1 MNKNEVISFFDKNA
15 FVWDEQMIRND
26 KIIDM
31 ILENAGVSEGKD
43 VLDVACGTGVLISDY
58 LARNVASVTAVD
70 ISTEMVKIAK
80 QKFQQQNVHIICGDI
95 ETIELPQK
103 YDNIVVY
110 NAFPH
115 FAEPQVLIKRLVTLL
130 KPGGMLTVAHGMS
143 REQINACHA
152 GAASHVSIGLLE
164 IEELAAIFR
173 QELEVVVQIADEQ
186 MYQVVGKKIEV

>member
-15 FVWDEQMIRND
+15 FVWDEQMIRDD

-31 ILENAGVSEGKD
+31 ILANAGVSGDKD
-43 VLDVACGTGVLISDY
+43 VLDVACGTGVLIPDY

-70 ISTEMVKIAK
+70 ISSEMVKMAK

-130 KPGGMLTVAHGMS
+130 KPGGMLTVAHSMS
-143 REQINACHA
+143 RERINACHA

-173 QELEVVVQIADEQ
+173 QELEVVVQIADEH
-186 MYQVVGKKIEV
+186 MYQVVGKR

>member
-15 FVWDEQMIRND
+15 FVWDEQMIRDD

-31 ILENAGVSEGKD
+31 ILANARVCEGKD
-43 VLDVACGTGVLISDY
+43 VLDVACGTGVLIPDY

-70 ISTEMVKIAK
+70 ISPEMIKIAK
-80 QKFQQQNVHIICGDI
+80 QKFRQKNVHIICGDI
-95 ETIELPQK
+95 EAIELPQK

-143 REQINACHA
+143 REQINACHV

-173 QELEVVVQIADEQ
+173 QELEVVVQIADEH
-186 MYQVVGKKIEV
+186 MYQVVGKR

>member
-15 FVWDEQMIRND
+15 FVWDEQMIRDD

-31 ILENAGVSEGKD
+31 ILANAGVSGDKD
-43 VLDVACGTGVLISDY
+43 VLDVACGTGVLIPDY

-70 ISTEMVKIAK
+70 ISSEMVKIAK
-80 QKFQQQNVHIICGDI
+80 QKFQHKNVHIICGDI

-186 MYQVVGKKIEV
+186 MYQVVGKR

>member
-15 FVWDEQMIRND
+15 FVWDEQMIRDD
-26 KIIDM
+26 KIIDT
-31 ILENAGVSEGKD
+31 ILTNAEVSAEKD
-43 VLDVACGTGVLISDY
+43 ILDVACGTGVLIPDY

-70 ISTEMVKIAK
+70 ISPEMIKIAK
-80 QKFQQQNVHIICGDI
+80 HKFQQKNVHIICGDI
-95 ETIELPQK
+95 ETIKLPQK

-115 FAEPQVLIKRLVTLL
+115 FAEPQALIRRLATLL
-130 KPGGMLTVAHGMS
+130 KPKGTLTVAHGMS

-164 IEELAAIFR
+164 VEELAAIFR
-173 QELEVVVQIADEQ
+173 KELEVVVQIANEQ
-186 MYQVVGKKIEV
+186 MYQVVGKR

>member
-15 FVWDEQMIRND
+15 FVWDEQMIRDD

-31 ILENAGVSEGKD
+31 ILANAGVSGDKD
-43 VLDVACGTGVLISDY
+43 VLDVACGTGVLIPDY

-70 ISTEMVKIAK
+70 ISSEMVKMAK

-115 FAEPQVLIKRLVTLL
+115 FTEPKVLIKRLVTLL
-130 KPGGMLTVAHGMS
+130 KPGGMLTVAHSMS
-143 REQINACHA
+143 RERINACHA
-152 GAASHVSIGLLE
+152 GEASHVSIGLLE

-173 QELEVVVQIADEQ
+173 QELEVVVQIADEH
-186 MYQVVGKKIEV
+186 MYQVVGKR

>member
-15 FVWDEQMIRND
+15 FVWDEQMIRDD

-31 ILENAGVSEGKD
+31 ILANAGVSGDKD
-43 VLDVACGTGVLISDY
+43 VLDVACGTGVLIPDY

-70 ISTEMVKIAK
+70 ISSEMVKMAK

-130 KPGGMLTVAHGMS
+130 KPDGMLTVAHGMS
-143 REQINACHA
+143 RERINACHA
-152 GAASHVSIGLLE
+152 GVASHVSIGLLE

-173 QELEVVVQIADEQ
+173 QELEVVVQIADEH
-186 MYQVVGKKIEV
+186 MYQVVGKR